1 MYTDLA
7 KLQYKL
13 SKKVQICPLKNK
25 NINYVAGIDVSFE
38 KKTEIGFCCITV
50 MDNKL
55 RTVEEQFY
63 SEKLKIPYIPGLLS
77 FRELPIIYK
86 TLQKLQIKPDI
97 FILDSQGI
105 AHPRGLG
112 LASHFG
118 VVFDKITI
126 GCAKKILVG
135 SHTKLSEKKGSTAFM
150 TYKNKIVGAAVRTKD
165 NTKPV
170 YVSPGNK
177 IDIKSSIQII
187 LEFTDKYKI
196 PEPTRRAHIGSNN
209 FRKTA
214 NFK

>member
-1 MYTDLA
+1 
-7 KLQYKL
+7 
-13 SKKVQICPLKNK
+13 
-25 NINYVAGIDVSFE
+25 
-38 KKTEIGFCCITV
+38 
-50 MDNKL
+50 
-55 RTVEEQFY
+55 
-63 SEKLKIPYIPGLLS
+63 
-77 FRELPIIYK
+77 
-86 TLQKLQIKPDI
+86 
-97 FILDSQGI
+97 
-105 AHPRGLG
+105 
-112 LASHFG
+112 
-118 VVFDKITI
+118 
-126 GCAKKILVG
+126 
-135 SHTKLSEKKGSTAFM
+135 M